1 MKKTKWDVTFTFSWT
16 VTSCFYNAL
25 TNYLRQN
32 SLFVFLFFFHWFYSL
47 DVFAMVYMI
56 HN

>member
-1 MKKTKWDVTFTFSWT
+1 MKKKKWDVTFTFSWT

-32 SLFVFLFFFHWFYSL
+32 SLFVFLFFFIGSIL
-47 DVFAMVYMI
+47 
-56 HN
+56 